1 MDSLVRRDK
10 KRVKRWIDRYEVLKE
25 EWVIIEIEK
34 RIKKNDRKREIM
46 RGDIKII

>member
-25 EWVIIEIEK
+25 EWVKIEIEK